1 MRTLFL
7 AIPLVLAAAL
17 IALFAIAC
25 GGGSGDTAREI
36 SDEELAQMVL
46 ALEDFGGP
54 YAAFQA
60 REDYGLLETV
70 EQRAVEEF
78 DSADEAQDL
87 KHFGWV
93 LGYGAEFL
101 DPNINIGEGSS
112 VYTVSSVVD
121 LFEDAEGASGY
132 FNDTL
137 TELSEMAGTTSQGF
151 TIHEVES
158 FGADVGDESAG
169 FDIQGSFKDVDGSTL
184 DIWFSLLFLRHGRL
198 VGAAVFVTLEQ
209 RSFEDELKGLASVMD
224 QRITSVL
231 ASAAVSDQQAGQT
244 DASGGS
250 SIDLVSA
257 APLEVLSASA
267 ENFQQDVE
275 SLRMEMVYTM
285 NIGGFVIDADMEMAF
300 QAPDQMHM
308 TMDITGL
315 GSYEMLML
323 GTDVYMNMP
332 MQGWMVFSMD
342 DLLADLG
349 VDELGVDAGSFQDV
363 FSEHSFLDYEA
374 IIRSLGGDVED
385 MGEETVDGDTYR
397 HYRATLD
404 FADLAAAFS
413 DVFSVSDGLSLDEVS
428 GPLTFD
434 VWVDPES
441 ILPYSLTVSGEIAFG
456 VASLVF
462 DADMR
467 IFGYNEPVEMPSAPE
482 DAASF
487 ADLLGGMFE

>member
-1 MRTLFL
+1 
-7 AIPLVLAAAL
+7 
-17 IALFAIAC
+17 
-25 GGGSGDTAREI
+25 
-36 SDEELAQMVL
+36 
-46 ALEDFGGP
+46 
-54 YAAFQA
+54 
-60 REDYGLLETV
+60 
-70 EQRAVEEF
+70 
-78 DSADEAQDL
+78 
-87 KHFGWV
+87 
-93 LGYGAEFL
+93 
-101 DPNINIGEGSS
+101 
-112 VYTVSSVVD
+112 
-121 LFEDAEGASGY
+121 
-132 FNDTL
+132 
-137 TELSEMAGTTSQGF
+137 
-151 TIHEVES
+151 
-158 FGADVGDESAG
+158 
-169 FDIQGSFKDVDGSTL
+169 
-184 DIWFSLLFLRHGRL
+184 
-198 VGAAVFVTLEQ
+198 
-209 RSFEDELKGLASVMD
+209 
-224 QRITSVL
+224 
-231 ASAAVSDQQAGQT
+231 T

-285 NIGGFVIDADMEMAF
+285 NIGGLVIDADMEMAF

-315 GSYEMLML
+315 GSYEILML